1 MNYFWLSFRDP
12 DINLNLGCTII
23 NDADDLDTAIQ
34 KAWDLGINPGG
45 EVLGT
50 LMTEEMFKEEG
61 LEADRLY
68 TRSEMIELG
77 YEKIGKS

>member
-1 MNYFWLSFRDP
+1 MKYGWLSFRDP
-12 DINLNLGCTII
+12 EKNLNLGCCIVSDVQNFTE
-23 NDADDLDTAIQ
+23 AIQ
-34 KAWDLGINPGG
+34 KAHKLGINPGG
-45 EVLGT
+45 EVMGT
-50 LMTEEMFKEEG
+50 PMTEEMFKEEG

>member
-23 NDADDLDTAIQ
+23 KDVNDLGTAIK
-34 KAWDLGINPGG
+34 KAWDLNINPGG

-50 LMTEEMFKEEG
+50 LMTEEMVKEEG
-61 LEADRLY
+61 LEVNKLY
-68 TRSEMIELG
+68 TRSEMIEKG
-77 YEKIGKS
+77 YIS